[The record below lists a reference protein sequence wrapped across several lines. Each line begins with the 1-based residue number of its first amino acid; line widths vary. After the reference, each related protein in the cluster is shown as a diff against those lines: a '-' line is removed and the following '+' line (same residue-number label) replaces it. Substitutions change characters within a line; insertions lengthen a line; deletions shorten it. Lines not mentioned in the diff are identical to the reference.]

1 MVAVRCE
8 PTPNQQGGQP
18 RWRDL
23 KVTKKSAAATLR
35 TAKQSE
41 SHTDH
46 LYHLPGHHSL
56 TCSGRGWALRLRL
69 QRSVPG
75 RGLGLAVW
83 RQPEG
88 LGSSVPW
95 TREQNAI
102 SKGTQEESGP
112 VEEVRCHC
120 WEGRDHYRNIFPRAH
135 ADSQRARCLWC
146 SLRETR
152 CPLCRLQVARNLL
165 CGLGQQGANHDMAP
179 FA

>member
-8 PTPNQQGGQP
+8 PTPNRQGGQP

-23 KVTKKSAAATLR
+23 RVTKKSAAATLR

-56 TCSGRGWALRLRL
+56 TCSGRGWVLRLRL

-95 TREQNAI
+95 TGVQNAI
-102 SKGTQEESGP
+102 SKGTQEEVWARRRGKMPLLGREGP
-112 VEEVRCHC
+112 IQE
-120 WEGRDHYRNIFPRAH
+120 Y
-135 ADSQRARCLWC
+135 L
-146 SLRETR
+146 SL
-152 CPLCRLQVARNLL
+152 CMCRLSEGKVPLVQPTGDQVPLVQATGGQEPLVWARAA
-165 CGLGQQGANHDMAP
+165 GG
-179 FA
+179 